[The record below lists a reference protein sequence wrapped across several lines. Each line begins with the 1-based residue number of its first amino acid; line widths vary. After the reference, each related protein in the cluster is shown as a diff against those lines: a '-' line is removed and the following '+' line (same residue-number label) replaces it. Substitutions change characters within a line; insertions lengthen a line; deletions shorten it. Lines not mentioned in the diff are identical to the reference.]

1 MRSRE
6 IKVKNMDHNLENNHS
21 DNDHK
26 PEAGD
31 RRSLE
36 DALDRE
42 LDAALAKYALA
53 EPRAGLEERVLAN
66 LRGAQKHA
74 AAGWW
79 RWTAAAALAA
89 AVILVVASLTGKMG
103 QRVPGITEHSA
114 PVVTQKIVPSGV
126 EMPDSHPTGVRKPA
140 VRVAHRQPAM
150 VTSAPRLEQFPS
162 PQPLSEQEAILARYV
177 SRYPEHAALIA
188 QARTEELRRDMAEEM
203 DSAVT
208 GGNQNSQQ

>member
-1 MRSRE
+1 
-6 IKVKNMDHNLENNHS
+6 MDHNVE
-21 DNDHK
+21 NDHRDSDRK

-31 RRSLE
+31 LRGLE
-36 DALDRE
+36 VALDRE

-74 AAGWW
+74 AGGWW
-79 RWTAAAALAA
+79 GWTAAAALAA
-89 AVILVVASLTGKMG
+89 AVILVVASLTVKME
-103 QRVPGITEHSA
+103 QRVPGITERSA
-114 PVVTQKIVPSGV
+114 PVATQKIVPCGV
-126 EMPDSHPTGVRKPA
+126 EMPDAHRTQVSKPA
-140 VRVAHRQPAM
+140 VHVARRQPAI

-162 PQPLSEQEAILARYV
+162 PQPLSEQEAILAGYV

-188 QARTEELRRDMAEEM
+188 QARTEELRRDMAEEL